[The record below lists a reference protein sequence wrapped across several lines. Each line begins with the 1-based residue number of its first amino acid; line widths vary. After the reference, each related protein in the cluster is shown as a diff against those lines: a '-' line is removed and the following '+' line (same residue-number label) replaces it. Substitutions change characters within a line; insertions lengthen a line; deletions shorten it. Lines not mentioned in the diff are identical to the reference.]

1 MGIAAPQFNRMET
14 TMTKS
19 KVAAV
24 ALTALTLAGS
34 LVEDPPRHIPV
45 WAGHFI
51 QNLTIERTP
60 VTCAS
65 GYRMP
70 VPLGCQ
76 IDVYTG

>member
-24 ALTALTLAGS
+24 ALTALTLG
-34 LVEDPPRHIPV
+34 LVEDPPRHVPV